1 MSIRQTLLRWVE
13 RYRKQTAASG
23 SRARIPYGRDR
34 HPSPLGD
41 PSVEP
46 KLEPSDESDTGK
58 SPGIVETAMDNSEM
72 SDGSR
77 AVVDEEA
84 LGDWE
89 IDIANSMSRMLELV
103 I

>member
-1 MSIRQTLLRWVE
+1 
-13 RYRKQTAASG
+13 
-23 SRARIPYGRDR
+23 
-34 HPSPLGD
+34 
-41 PSVEP
+41 
-46 KLEPSDESDTGK
+46 
-58 SPGIVETAMDNSEM
+58 MDNSEM